1 MDVTTLSHGII
12 SLFIPVA
19 WVIILYPF
27 YTKYRFEMTRI
38 IILTAGLSLVAI
50 ILKELFD
57 VDASINDIVADILG
71 IFFGTGIAVGLL
83 HVGERFFGIDGSSDS
98 FSRIQPDSAERETI
112 DHSGSLHLSDAL
124 SIGVI
129 LTELGC
135 RFYSEA
141 NENIED
147 VRIQRLLK
155 TLFDEKKDTVRYL
168 QGYKKRMRSGSVDRS
183 TIDDIRAV
191 TGEYPP
197 MGEDTREQTDFTQL
211 LDDVLTIEES
221 LSAQY
226 IKMEHDLSDRTGWQ
240 ATPFKNLILSQRRC
254 VDLLKKFSEGRE

>member
-1 MDVTTLSHGII
+1 MDITTLNHGII

-27 YTKYRFEMTRI
+27 YTKYRFDITWI
-38 IILTAGLSLVAI
+38 IILAAGLSLVAI

-57 VDASINDIVADILG
+57 ADASINDIVADILG
-71 IFFGTGIAVGLL
+71 IFFGTGLAVGLL

-98 FSRIQPDSAERETI
+98 FSRIQPDSAETETM
-112 DHSGSLHLSDAL
+112 DRSGSLHLGDAL

-129 LTELGC
+129 ITELGC

-147 VRIQRLLK
+147 VRIQRLFK
-155 TLFDEKKDTVRYL
+155 TLFEEKKDTVRYL
-168 QGYKKRMRSGSVDRS
+168 QGYKKRMRSGTVDRS
-183 TIDDIRAV
+183 IIDDIRAV
-191 TGEYPP
+191 TGEYPVV
-197 MGEDTREQTDFTQL
+197 ENDTHEQNDFL
-211 LDDVLTIEES
+211 SLINRVLTIEES

-226 IKMEHDLSDRTGWQ
+226 IKMEHDLPDRTGWK